1 MKKLCPRCDRI
12 VTFDTAASW
21 AYCTCGWED
30 NAKYTLSE
38 PRLPLVRP
46 LPYVSIDLET
56 TGLNPETCQILE
68 FGAVFD
74 DWTKPINKQPRFHRI
89 IPHKVIVG
97 EPFALQMNAAL
108 LKTIATEPAA
118 QRALREEGVFFSQA
132 PNQEAG
138 FCTIDGLCEQFGQW
152 LKNSCGWD
160 TSKNITPAGKNFA
173 SFDMNF
179 LKPQGFDSFFHRR
192 TLDPAVL
199 YWHPAEDEKLPDTKT
214 CMLRA
219 GLDGEVAHTAVEDA
233 LTVVHLIRRGMKRLA
248 TN

>member
-12 VTFDTAASW
+12 VTLDALRNLAQ
-21 AYCTCGWED
+21 CPCGWYGTCD
-30 NAKYTLSE
+30 STLSE
-38 PRLPLVRP
+38 PRLPLVPP

-56 TGLNPETCQILE
+56 TGLNAETCQILE

-74 DWTKPINKQPRFHRI
+74 DWTRPLADMPRFHRYI
-89 IPHKVIVG
+89 AHDIIVG
-97 EPFALQMNAAL
+97 EPFAIQMNAAII
-108 LKTIATEPAA
+108 KKIANRMKNDP
-118 QRALREEGVFFSQA
+118 
-132 PNQEAG
+132 G
-138 FCTIDGLCEQFGQW
+138 FCTINELASQFERW
-152 LKNSCGWD
+152 LRGVCGWD
-160 TSKNITPAGKNFA
+160 TSEHITPAGKNFA

-179 LKPQGFDSFFHRR
+179 LKPKGFGDFFHRR

-199 YWHPAEDEKLPDTKT
+199 YWYPTEDKKLPDTKT